1 MDSLASFAFF
11 LNAVFVFSSLFPS
24 RPTRFTESR
33 KRSVPGRVHSVL
45 KIDGSWAARAG
56 PVQHLVDSR
65 HGRIASKFISTA
77 FSFLL
82 ERESG
87 RIQSV
92 LAGFTPTPARAC
104 ARSP

>member
-1 MDSLASFAFF
+1 MSSFPSLAFSLNAAFSFLPSFA
-11 LNAVFVFSSLFPS
+11 P
-24 RPTRFTESR
+24 RPTRFSESR

-45 KIDGSWAARAG
+45 KIDGSWAGRAD